1 MIEANFL
8 RPQIICLILGNS
20 LYTCIFYSFPL
31 VNVGRA
37 VLCALHTEFF
47 FKIAKVHTTVWG
59 FDNEGLVEINF
70 GVKVDGKSLNA
81 ALLYFLRI

>member
-1 MIEANFL
+1 MSAE
-8 RPQIICLILGNS
+8 QCYV
-20 LYTCIFYSFPL
+20 LYTPNFS
-31 VNVGRA
+31 
-37 VLCALHTEFF
+37 
-47 FKIAKVHTTVWG
+47 KIAKVHTTVWG